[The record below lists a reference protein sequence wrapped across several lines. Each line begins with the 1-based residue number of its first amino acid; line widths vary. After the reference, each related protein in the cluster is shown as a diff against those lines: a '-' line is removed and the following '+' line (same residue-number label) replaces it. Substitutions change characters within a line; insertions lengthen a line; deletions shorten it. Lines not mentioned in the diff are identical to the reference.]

1 MNLQSKCTCL
11 GMDMNNVHVSNIKTI
26 EMTTMNEWI
35 KNFSFYF
42 EEMTHVFHS
51 KFIIQH
57 RYRIACFSLSKSFPF
72 NQIAGMSV
80 KEYFISMDN
89 DFVKNCIHPAHIHTH
104 IQLYKCRKLALETR
118 TLKMMNT
125 SSKSS
130 NKKQCASL

>member
-1 MNLQSKCTCL
+1 
-11 GMDMNNVHVSNIKTI
+11 MNNVHVSNIKTI

-42 EEMTHVFHS
+42 VEKTHVFHS

-104 IQLYKCRKLALETR
+104 THTVVQVSKTGTRNTNTENDEYKF
-118 TLKMMNT
+118 
-125 SSKSS
+125 
-130 NKKQCASL
+130 KKFQ

>member
-89 DFVKNCIHPAHIHTH
+89 DFVKNCIHPAHKHR
-104 IQLYKCRKLALETR
+104 QLYKCRKLALETR